1 MNLVVHSTNID
12 SGAVVDGPPSG
23 RLSVTETVIL
33 TAANVAEAL
42 HGESASLLGSG
53 TFGQTWRVEGV
64 NLGDGPTV
72 VAAKFLRPEHF
83 NTTLAERETGWLRKM
98 DSGGIVRLLDVAT
111 VEVEDVE
118 HTVLFCEFIDGGS
131 VADNFITHPPTISEV
146 IAFATALLETVQH
159 VHGASAVHRDIKPAN
174 ILLRDGRWDSPV
186 LIDFGLVKGAG
197 DVTITRYPQQMG
209 SLWWMSPEQLRGERA
224 RNSSDM
230 WACGV
235 VLFGLLCN
243 GDHPFLD
250 LAEIRRV
257 GAQPDE
263 IAELLEGPPRA
274 FPAGVPDALQAAI
287 TKLLAQ
293 EGWARGSAR
302 VAAEIFKGMA

>member
-1 MNLVVHSTNID
+1 VTKSVV
-12 SGAVVDGPPSG
+12 
-23 RLSVTETVIL
+23 L
-33 TAANVAEAL
+33 TASNVAAAL
-42 HGESASLLGSG
+42 GGSDAVLLGSG
-53 TFGQTWRVEGV
+53 TYGQTWRVVGV
-64 NLGDGPTV
+64 DLGDGPVV

-98 DSGGIVRLLDVAT
+98 DSAGVVRLLDVAT
-111 VEVEDVE
+111 VEVEEVE

-131 VADNFITHPPTISEV
+131 VADNVVSQPPSVADV
-146 IAFATALLETVQH
+146 IAFAAALLASVEH
-159 VHGASAVHRDIKPAN
+159 VHEAGAVHRDIKPAN
-174 ILLRDGRWDSPV
+174 ILLRHGRWDSPV

-197 DVTITRYPQQMG
+197 DLTITRYPQQMG

-235 VLFGLLCN
+235 VLFELLC

-250 LAEIRRV
+250 LDEINRV
-257 GAQPDE
+257 GAQADE

-274 FPAGVPDALQAAI
+274 FPASVPEALQAAV

-302 VAAEIFKGMA
+302 VATETFKGMA